1 MWSVKH
7 GISQWSELL
16 ELIWLGRI
24 KGRMK
29 DTYCTFRCIKQFSRE
44 IGQERIH
51 WRCMNFPRGEADQ
64 TLPED
69 SWWGGV
75 VSSRKQ
81 SGGQAEREGWQV
93 TWIKV
98 RTCMSKAKGHKQ
110 GPKPE
115 TQPIFRQI
123 FWAGLAEKGVRSKLG
138 GSRLLPR
145 MRPKFADLWVHAW
158 GVLIQ
163 CTNFVHH
170 P

>member
-16 ELIWLGRI
+16 ELIWLGRM

-44 IGQERIH
+44 IGQE
-51 WRCMNFPRGEADQ
+51 ES
-64 TLPED
+64 T
-69 SWWGGV
+69 GGV
-75 VSSRKQ
+75 WTFPGGRQTRPCQRTASRKQ

-110 GPKPE
+110 GPRPE
-115 TQPIFRQI
+115 TQPIFMQI

-158 GVLIQ
+158 GMLIQ
-163 CTNFVHH
+163 CMNFVHH